1 MDSGGLSTQ
10 RRSNNY
16 KNDHSSLMNVDGIT
30 KSRSKKKTS
39 KKKKKDSD
47 GDNKKSAAEEARSI
61 NESLLRTKQMMHSE
75 LGRMSHVKDA
85 IQSDENALKN
95 IQEDQ
100 MGMGGAVK
108 GAKGALG
115 QMSRQDREEAVV
127 LTISIIIFCLSALY
141 VVWTRIRIPFLL
153 W

>member
-1 MDSGGLSTQ
+1 MDSGGFSTQ

-30 KSRSKKKTS
+30 KSRSQKKTS
-39 KKKKKDSD
+39 KKKKNTD
-47 GDNKKSAAEEARSI
+47 GDKKKSAAEEARSI

-127 LTISIIIFCLSALY
+127 LTISIIIFSLSALY

>member
-1 MDSGGLSTQ
+1 MDSRGLPPQ
-10 RRSNNY
+10 IRSNY
-16 KNDHSSLMNVDGIT
+16 KNDHSSIMDGI
-30 KSRSKKKTS
+30 KSRSKKKS
-39 KKKKKDSD
+39 QKAAKKNDSD
-47 GDNKKSAAEEARSI
+47 RKSAAEEARSI

-127 LTISIIIFCLSALY
+127 LIVSIIIFALSALY